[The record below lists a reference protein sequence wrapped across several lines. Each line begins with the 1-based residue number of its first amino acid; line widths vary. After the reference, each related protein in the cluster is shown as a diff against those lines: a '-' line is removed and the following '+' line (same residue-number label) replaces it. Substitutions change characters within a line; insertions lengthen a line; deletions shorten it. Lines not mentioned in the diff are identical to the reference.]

1 MSTAAA
7 ALSAGTFP
15 RRYRLTKTDEYSSVF
30 GFRKAIR
37 GTLFMVHYLPR
48 GETACDARLGLVVGR
63 KLVKSAV
70 GRNRIKRVL
79 REQFRLRR
87 AGLPKVDVIFRL
99 IAKPGRIDGRVI
111 AAEAVEL
118 LGRLARRAAGTP

>member
-1 MSTAAA
+1 
-7 ALSAGTFP
+7 
-15 RRYRLTKTDEYSSVF
+15 
-30 GFRKAIR
+30 
-37 GTLFMVHYLPR
+37 MVHYLPR